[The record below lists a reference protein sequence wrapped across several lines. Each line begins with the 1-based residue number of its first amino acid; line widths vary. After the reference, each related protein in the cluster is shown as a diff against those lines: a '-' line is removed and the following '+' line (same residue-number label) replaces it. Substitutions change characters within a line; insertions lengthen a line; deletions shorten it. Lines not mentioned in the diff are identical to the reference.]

1 MSNSSAGGR
10 GALRIDSRQLSLF
23 ALRYGIFVAL
33 LLLMAGMSAASEHFL
48 TVHNLLNVARQAAP
62 VIIIAVAMTFVMAT
76 AGIDLSVG
84 SVVALTSS
92 LSALWLADGLAPAL
106 VVPLALGVGAA
117 VGLFNGYFVTRG
129 LPPFVVTLSTL
140 ILVRGLAFVI
150 SDGYATPVAND
161 LFKFIG
167 RGAVGPIHTPI
178 VIALVIALIGYLIL
192 SKTRFGLYAL
202 AIGGREEA
210 ARLMGI
216 KIVQIKLLVYMA
228 TGALAAV
235 AGVVITARLGNGS
248 PNAGIALE
256 LEVIAAVVLGGT
268 SLFGGSA
275 TIFGTVIGALF
286 VNFVRNGLNLTGVN
300 PFWVQVVTGLILL
313 LAVWFNAVVNQRIQQ
328 WSRVAEEDLAADLA
342 DEM

>member
-1 MSNSSAGGR
+1 MTDGLLRSS
-10 GALRIDSRQLSLF
+10 LRFDSRKLSLF
-23 ALRYGIFVAL
+23 AIRYGILIAL
-33 LLLMAGMSAASEHFL
+33 ILLMAGMSLASEHFF
-48 TVHNLLNVARQAAP
+48 TVHNLLNVGRQAAP
-62 VIIIAVAMTFVMAT
+62 VLIIAVAMTFVMAT

-92 LSALWLADGLAPAL
+92 LSAIWLADGVAPGL
-106 VVPLALGVGAA
+106 VIPMALGVGAA

-150 SDGYATPVAND
+150 SNGYATPVASD
-161 LFKFIG
+161 FFKFIG
-167 RGAVGPIHTPI
+167 RGSIGPIHTPI
-178 VIALVIALIGYLIL
+178 VIALVIALLGYVIL
-192 SKTRFGLYAL
+192 SKTKFGLYAL

-216 KIVQIKLLVYMA
+216 KIPQIKLLVYSA
-228 TGALAAV
+228 TGLLAAV

-300 PFWVQVVTGLILL
+300 PFWVQVVTGAILL
-313 LAVWFNAVVNQRIQQ
+313 LAVWFNTVVNQHVQQ
-328 WSRVAEEDLAADLA
+328 WSRVTEEDEDTAPEEEL
-342 DEM
+342 